1 MSFSNSGSVKVLVVE
16 DDTFMQAILKEYLS
30 RSYDVAICENGLD
43 ALSFIQNGN
52 IPELII
58 SDLNTPGLSGLELIR
73 QLKAGS
79 LFSTIPVMVLSGEEN
94 SEMRI
99 SCLDAGAE
107 DYMIK
112 PFNPRE
118 LDSRLK
124 VILRRTAK

>member
-1 MSFSNSGSVKVLVVE
+1 MSFTNSGNVKILVVE
-16 DDTFMQAILKEYLS
+16 DDTFMQGVLKGYLS

-52 IPELII
+52 IPDMIV

-73 QLKAGS
+73 QLKAGN
-79 LFSTIPVMVLSGEEN
+79 LFNAIPILVLSGEEN

-99 SCLDAGAE
+99 NCLDAGAD
-107 DYMIK
+107 DYMTK

-118 LDSRLK
+118 LESRLK
-124 VILRRTAK
+124 VILRRNAK